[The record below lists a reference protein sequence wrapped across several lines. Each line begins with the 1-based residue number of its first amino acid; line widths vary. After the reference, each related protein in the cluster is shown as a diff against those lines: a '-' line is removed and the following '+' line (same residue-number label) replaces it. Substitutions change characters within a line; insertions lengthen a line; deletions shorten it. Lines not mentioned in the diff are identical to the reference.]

1 MKVSIITAT
10 RNNAATIEAT
20 IKSVLSQTHSDIE
33 YIIIDG
39 ASTDGSLKIIQHYAQ
54 LYPHTIKYV
63 SEPDNGVYNA
73 LNKGIKLSTGEIV
86 GLLHGN
92 DQFSSPTVI
101 EKVVNAMGNNSIPF
115 VYGDVK
121 YTQVNSDKVIRYYS
135 SAQFDTSMLLS
146 GIAPPHPSLY
156 MRREL
161 FDAYGL
167 YKEDYLIGAD
177 FDMFL
182 RLMIKNNLKGKYLP
196 LDMVTMT
203 TGGLSTR
210 LYHQIFTNNREKY
223 RALKENSCNVS
234 VFLLLKRY
242 LCTLK
247 SFRKTKPLRNSP
259 KK

>member
-1 MKVSIITAT
+1 MKITIITAT
-10 RNNAATIEAT
+10 RNNVKTIEST
-20 IKSVLSQTHSDIE
+20 IKSVINQSYHNIE

-39 ASTDGSLKIIQHYAQ
+39 NSNDGSVEIISRYAQ
-54 LYPHTIKYV
+54 LYPQKIRFI
-63 SEPDNGVYNA
+63 SEADNGVYSA
-73 LNKGIKLSTGEIV
+73 INKGIRISTGDVI

-92 DQFSSPTVI
+92 DTFSSPNI
-101 EKVVNAMGNNSIPF
+101 IKQVVDYFISTNAPF
-115 VYGDVK
+115 IYGDIK
-121 YTQVNSDKVIRYYS
+121 YTPVNSSKVIRYYS
-135 SAQFDTSMLLS
+135 SAQFSKEKLLQ

-161 FDAYGL
+161 FERYGL

-182 RLMIKNNLKGKYLP
+182 RLIIVNNIQGKYLP

-210 LYHQIFTNNREKY
+210 LYHQIFTNNKEKH

-234 VFLLLKRY
+234 WFLLLKRY
-242 LCTLK
+242 LCILK
-247 SFRKTKPLRNSP
+247 SYKHQ
-259 KK
+259 

>member
-1 MKVSIITAT
+1 MKITIITAT
-10 RNNAATIEAT
+10 RNNVATIENT
-20 IKSVLSQTHSDIE
+20 IKSVVSQSYRDIE

-39 ASTDGSLKIIQHYAQ
+39 ASTDGSLDVIKRYANKYPQ
-54 LYPHTIKYV
+54 LIRYV
-63 SEPDNGVYNA
+63 SESDAGVYNA
-73 LNKGIKLSTGEIV
+73 INKGIRLSAGEVI

-92 DQFSSPTVI
+92 DYFSSSTIV
-101 EKVVNAMGNNSIPF
+101 EQVSKVMSDSEVPF
-115 VYGDVK
+115 IYGDVK
-121 YTQVNSDKVIRYYS
+121 YTKVTGGKVVRYYS
-135 SAQFDTSMLLS
+135 SQQFATDMLLQ

-161 FDAYGL
+161 FDRYGL

-182 RLMIKNNLKGKYLP
+182 RLMVVNKLTGKYLP

-234 VFLLLKRY
+234 VYLLLKRY

-247 SFRKTKPLRNSP
+247 SFKNTKSLRNSL

>member
-1 MKVSIITAT
+1 MRITIITAT
-10 RNNAATIEAT
+10 RNNASTIEAT
-20 IKSVLSQTHSDIE
+20 IKSVIAQTHDNIE
-33 YIIIDG
+33 HIIIDG
-39 ASTDGSLKIIQHYAQ
+39 DSDDGSVDTIKHYAS
-54 LYPHTIKYV
+54 LYPHRIKYV

-73 LNKGIKLSTGEIV
+73 INKGIKMSTGDVI

-92 DQFSSPTVI
+92 DRLSSTTIVAQVI
-101 EKVVNAMGNNSIPF
+101 RAMTDASVPF
-115 VYGDVK
+115 IYGDVR
-121 YTQVNSDKVIRYYS
+121 YTRPGSDKTVRYYS
-135 SAQFDTSMLLS
+135 SSRFSPSMLLQ

-161 FDAYGL
+161 FDTLGL

-182 RLMIKNNLKGKYLP
+182 RLMITNKLHGTYLP
-196 LDMVTMT
+196 IEMATMT

-234 VFLLLKRY
+234 LYLLLKRY

-247 SFRKTKPLRNSP
+247 SFIKTKPSRNNNE
-259 KK
+259 K

>member
-1 MKVSIITAT
+1 MKISVITVT
-10 RNNAATIEAT
+10 RNNGSLIAKTIE
-20 IKSVLSQTHSDIE
+20 SVISQTYKNIE
-33 YIIIDG
+33 YIIVDG
-39 ASTDGSLKIIQHYAQ
+39 ASSDNSLKIIKGYSQK
-54 LYPHTIKYV
+54 YPSLIKYI
-63 SEPDNGVYNA
+63 SEPDSGVYNA
-73 LNKGIKLSTGEIV
+73 INKGIRLATGDVV

-92 DQFSSPTVI
+92 DFYSSCDIVTQVAKAF
-101 EKVVNAMGNNSIPF
+101 ENESVPF

-121 YTQVNSDKVIRYYS
+121 YVKGNADKIVRYYS
-135 SAQFDTSMLLS
+135 SSQFSEKQLML

-161 FDAYGL
+161 FDKYGL

-182 RLMIKNNLKGKYLP
+182 RLIVGNKLVGKYLP

-203 TGGLSTR
+203 TGGLSTQ

-234 VFLLLKRY
+234 GYLLIKRY
-242 LCTLK
+242 LYTLK
-247 SFRKTKPLRNSP
+247 NYRKFK
-259 KK
+259 

>member
-1 MKVSIITAT
+1 MKITIITAT
-10 RNNAATIEAT
+10 YNNADFIEAT
-20 IKSVLSQTHSDIE
+20 IKSVLAQSYKNIE
-33 YIIIDG
+33 YIIVDG
-39 ASTDGSLKIIQHYAQ
+39 ASTDGSLEVIRRYAEQ
-54 LYPHTIKYV
+54 YPQISYL
-63 SEPDNGVYNA
+63 SEPDCGVYSA
-73 LNKGIKLSTGEIV
+73 INKGVKMSTGDIV

-92 DQFSSPTVI
+92 DTFSSATVL
-101 EKVVNAMGNNSIPF
+101 EQVAQMMSNADVPF
-115 VYGDVK
+115 IYGDVK
-121 YTQVNSDKVIRYYS
+121 YTAPHGSKIVRYYS
-135 SAQFDTSMLLS
+135 SAQFSIDKLQQ

-156 MRREL
+156 MRKEL
-161 FDAYGL
+161 FESYGL

-182 RLMIKNNLKGKYLP
+182 RLMVVNKLEGKYLP

-234 VFLLLKRY
+234 VYLLLKRY
-242 LCTLK
+242 ICTLK
-247 SFRKTKPLRNSP
+247 SFIKPKSLRNSI

>member
-1 MKVSIITAT
+1 MKVTIITAT
-10 RNNAATIEAT
+10 RNNVATIATT
-20 IKSVLSQTHSDIE
+20 IKSVISQTHCDIE

-39 ASTDGSLKIIQHYAQ
+39 ASTDGSLEIIQHYARQ
-54 LYPHTIKYV
+54 YPHIIKYV

-73 LNKGIKLSTGEIV
+73 LNKGIRISTGEIV

-92 DQFSSPTVI
+92 DKFSSHTIV
-101 EKVVNAMGNNSIPF
+101 EEVVNAMQDNSVPF

-121 YTQVNSDKVIRYYS
+121 YTRVNSDKVIRYYS
-135 SAQFDTSMLLS
+135 SAQFTTQTLLN

-161 FDAYGL
+161 FDTYGL
-167 YKEDYLIGAD
+167 YQEDYLIGAD

-196 LDMVTMT
+196 IDMVTMT

-234 VFLLLKRY
+234 AFLLLKRY

-247 SFRKTKPLRNSP
+247 SFRKTKTLRNS
-259 KK
+259 KKK